1 MVGLGLLANAQS
13 VQKQQSLDS
22 KKKFNNSTYK
32 LYYLTAMPSFMHK
45 NLEK

>member
-13 VQKQQSLDS
+13 VQKQQSLDR
-22 KKKFNNSTYK
+22 KKKFNNATHK